1 MGVNISKPKK
11 TKIVH
16 PSSAPDLTTPVTP
29 DTALNLTEEVGAL
42 EPLPLRDC
50 HGELVVR
57 KPTPYGK
64 TSLESIRRVVSVV
77 NSSTPSSD
85 PNTSMITNTSH
96 SSGLEVCPS
105 KDVLT
110 LSSSS
115 SDSDSA

>member
-1 MGVNISKPKK
+1 MGVNISKTKK
-11 TKIVH
+11 TKVVH
-16 PSSAPDLTTPVTP
+16 PSSAPDLTQSVTP
-29 DTALNLTEEVGAL
+29 ETALDLKEEVGAL

-64 TSLESIRRVVSVV
+64 KSLESIRRVVSVV

-105 KDVLT
+105 KGVLT
-110 LSSSS
+110 ISSSS
-115 SDSDSA
+115 ADTDRA